1 MKWPRRH
8 LHRWLAGLLLLAV
21 TLVGVA
27 CLVYPPLYVW
37 RVLVWQDA
45 DADDYRRFPMRAV
58 APRTDALPL
67 PRRLNVSAVQS
78 AWQQAG
84 GALPMEAS
92 LAELGTQAFLVVRD
106 GQVIYEGYGNGASR
120 ETWVT
125 SFSVAKSMLSTLFGI
140 AVAQGA
146 IRSIDDPVT
155 RYVPELRERDARFD
169 QVTLRHL
176 LRMASGIRYAE
187 FPFLHGDDAKTYYY
201 PDLRKLALEETRI
214 AGAPGRRFQ
223 YNNFHPLL
231 LGLVLERATRTPVA
245 QYLQQR
251 LWRPA
256 GMVGQASWS
265 LDSEASGFEKLES
278 GFNARAEDFARFGQ
292 LMLQRGTIDG
302 KQVVPLSWVDQSTGP
317 GAWPPPEDY
326 YQGTPWLHRNKQRS
340 YASLWWGQRRSDGG
354 HDFAARGN
362 HGQLIFV
369 SPRNRIVIVRNGL
382 QYGIDAGQWFE
393 RARVMAEVLGHP

>member
-1 MKWPRRH
+1 MKWPQRH

-21 TLVGVA
+21 ALLGFA

-45 DADDYRRFPMRAV
+45 DADDYRRFPMRTV

-67 PRRLNVSAVQS
+67 PRRLNVAAVQS

-84 GALPMEAS
+84 GSLPMESS
-92 LAELGTQAFLVVRD
+92 LAELGTQAFLVLRD

-155 RYVPELRERDARFD
+155 RYLPELRARDARFD

-187 FPFLHGDDAKTYYY
+187 FPFLHGDDAKAYYY

-214 AGAPGRRFQ
+214 AGEPGQRFE

-231 LGLVLERATRTPVA
+231 LGLVLERATRMPVA
-245 QYLQQR
+245 QYLEQR
-251 LWRPA
+251 LWQPA
-256 GMVGQASWS
+256 GMVGKASWS

-292 LMLQRGTIDG
+292 LMLQRGRIDG
-302 KQVVPLSWVDQSTGP
+302 KQVVSQSWVDQSTGA
-317 GAWPPPEDY
+317 GAWPPPEGY
-326 YQGTPWLHRNKQRS
+326 YEGMRWLHRNKQRY
-340 YASLWWGQRRSDGG
+340 YAALWWGQRRSDGG

-382 QYGIDAGQWFE
+382 KYGIDAAEWFE
-393 RARVMAEVLGHP
+393 RARVMAEVLGRP

>member
-155 RYVPELRERDARFD
+155 RYVPELRARDARFD

>member
-326 YQGTPWLHRNKQRS
+326 YQGTPWLHRNKQRY